1 MFDSEFHK
9 KYKEIIC
16 ESNDI
21 KFSIQDNILLIFN
34 RNDENNDMFGLP
46 GLRNMIDTAKS
57 SFNSM
62 VNTLI
67 NEHGFNIS
75 PIDNDEFED
84 GIYVQIN
91 KNEVTVGVML
101 ALDKLND
108 EQINQLK
115 DYLLS
120 EGLSQGV

>member
-62 VNTLI
+62 VNALI

-101 ALDKLND
+101 ALDNLND